1 MGVLDNLAHAF
12 NTFLDRDPI
21 KSVAPFSGGN
31 TELGAG
37 YASNPSRARIGFAG
51 ERTVLSSIY
60 LRMALD
66 CSSVDMRH
74 VKKDDQNRYVEDV
87 ISGMHQCLNV
97 ESNIDQS
104 GSAFLLDL
112 YLSLFEIGNIAILP
126 IDMSAAPAN
135 GGLFDIFSWRLGI
148 IRQWYPRHVTI
159 EAYNDRTG
167 RREQVTV
174 EKRHVALLENPL
186 YTVMNEPNSTLQRL
200 VRKLALLDT
209 ADEAA
214 ASGKLDMF
222 IQLPYPIRTEGR
234 RQDARQ
240 RRDDIDAQLK
250 DSKYGIAY
258 IDATEKV
265 TQLNRPAEN
274 NLLAQVEYLLK
285 LLYTQLGLTPAVM
298 DGTASEAEMLNY
310 HNRTVAP
317 ILDAAASELRR
328 KFLTKTA
335 RTQGHD
341 VMYFRDP
348 FKLVPMKDLAELAD
362 KFTRNEIVTSNE
374 FRGFIGM
381 RPVTND
387 PKADMLINSNLTV
400 EQSQLQD
407 QQVQQR
413 LGTAPPADDP
423 NAAVDPAE
431 DAALTADEDMFASVN
446 KTLDEVFASI
456 GEDG

>member
-1 MGVLDNLAHAF
+1 MGILDSMAHAF

-74 VKKDDQNRYVEDV
+74 VKRDEQDRYVEDV
-87 ISGMHQCLNV
+87 KSGMHLCLNV

-104 GSAFLLDL
+104 GPAFLLDL

-126 IDMSAAPAN
+126 IDMSASPAN

-148 IRQWYPRHVTI
+148 IRQWYPRHVTV

-174 EKRHVALLENPL
+174 EKRHVALIENPM

-200 VRKLALLDT
+200 VRKLSLLDT

-285 LLYTQLGLTPAVM
+285 LLYTQLGLTPGVM
-298 DGTASEAEMLNY
+298 DGSATEEEMLNY
-310 HNRTVAP
+310 HNRTIANV
-317 ILDAAASELRR
+317 LETVASELRR

-381 RPVTND
+381 RPAKD

-400 EQSQLQD
+400 PQTQLPGGTD
-407 QQVQQR
+407 INGNQVQA
-413 LGTAPPADDP
+413 GPAAADP
-423 NAAVDPAE
+423 NAPAPTDGQDLGAE
-431 DAALTADEDMFASVN
+431 GDMIASMN